1 MAPVTPTGV
10 PAQIVAGDT
19 LLFDVSFG
27 DFPASESWTLAFEF
41 AGAGRL
47 TTTAGEVVNDGA
59 KYTVTVPATRTIE
72 LDSKP
77 GVYRCF
83 ATLTGTGSYAGRK
96 YTLEQRTVEVISDP
110 SNAAAGDFQAQCEKD
125 LAVVEAAYSGQ
136 LADGMKSYTIR
147 GRQVVLFD
155 RAELAA
161 ERSRLKREVWKLK
174 NKGSG
179 IPVLRRYY
187 HGPGSGYG
195 AY

>member
-1 MAPVTPTGV
+1 MAPVTPIGV

-19 LLFDVSFG
+19 LLFDVSFS

-47 TTTAGEVVNDGA
+47 TTLEAEVVNDGS
-59 KYTVTVPATRTIE
+59 KYTVTVPASRTIT
-72 LDSKP
+72 LDSRP

-83 ATLTGTGSYAGRK
+83 ATLTGTGAYAGRK
-96 YTLEQRTVEVISDP
+96 YTLEQRTVEVLSNP
-110 SNAAAGDFQAQCEKD
+110 STAQDGEFQAQCEKD
-125 LAVVEAAYSGQ
+125 LAVVEAAIAGQ
-136 LADGMKSYTIR
+136 IADGMKSYTIR

-161 ERSRLKREVWKLK
+161 ERSRLKREVWRLK
-174 NKGSG
+174 NPSNGL
-179 IPVLRRYY
+179 PVLRRHY
-187 HGPGSGYG
+187 HGPGHG